1 MALPAP
7 GGLDLPA
14 WRLAALIAWMVTWW
28 LGQAVPL
35 APTTLFPVPLMPA
48 LGIAPVT
55 QVTQSYANPIIFL
68 FLGGFMIAAAM
79 QRHGLH
85 RRIAL
90 AIVAA
95 MGAAPARITLGFTL
109 ATAFLS
115 MWISN
120 TASTVMMFAV
130 ALPVIGFVG
139 ERSPDNAASRRFGVA
154 LITLAMW
161 LIAAPVLGL

>member
-55 QVTQSYANPIIFL
+55 
-68 FLGGFMIAAAM
+68 
-79 QRHGLH
+79 R
-85 RRIAL
+85 
-90 AIVAA
+90 
-95 MGAAPARITLGFTL
+95 
-109 ATAFLS
+109 
-115 MWISN
+115 
-120 TASTVMMFAV
+120 
-130 ALPVIGFVG
+130 
-139 ERSPDNAASRRFGVA
+139 
-154 LITLAMW
+154 AMW
-161 LIAAPVLGL
+161 LIAAPP